1 MDRCDT
7 SSKIKEIKENELFL
21 VDKSF
26 NQVNIPYDHVIACWT
41 RPNIDLY
48 QQIKAAGIDVVNI
61 GDSVKPRNLH
71 AAVKDG
77 TTIGL
82 TIEEHNL
89 FNPNGNPIND
99 LPIDGFGQI
108 LKP

>member
-1 MDRCDT
+1 LDRCDT
-7 SSKIKEIKENELFL
+7 NSKINEIKENELFL

-26 NQVNIPYDHVIACWT
+26 NQVNIPYDHVVTCWT